1 YTYYIYGQ
9 KKNSRAPNTPPN
21 LGVFELDFDTN
32 LFYSSNLITY
42 SIFISNYPF
51 VVGWEDP
58 KTPCEPAKKIFV
70 FPPATGAQSNNLRK
84 GWKPRHRPSSR
95 TTPHWSLHNS
105 FIVKNIAL

>member
-1 YTYYIYGQ
+1 ENRKILIKG
-9 KKNSRAPNTPPN
+9 KKTLALPTRPPN

-84 GWKPRHRPSSR
+84 GGSHAIDLPAAPRHTGPS
-95 TTPHWSLHNS
+95 TTVL
-105 FIVKNIAL
+105 